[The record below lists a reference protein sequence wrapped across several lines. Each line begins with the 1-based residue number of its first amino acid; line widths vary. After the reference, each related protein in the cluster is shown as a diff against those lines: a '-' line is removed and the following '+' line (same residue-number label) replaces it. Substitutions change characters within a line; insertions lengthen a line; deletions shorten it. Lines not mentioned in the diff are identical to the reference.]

1 MSTVIVCGICGG
13 AGAGKSTL
21 AGVVVGILEQ
31 LGIGVALL
39 PFDDYYRDHGHLG
52 IAERALVNYDHPDSL
67 DLGRFSADLG
77 DLADGRPVDVPV
89 YDFTDHRRRPES
101 RRLSPQPV
109 VLTEGILLLAT
120 PDVRRLLDVAIFIDV
135 PEDIRLERRIVRDVE
150 ERGRTPESVRAQFA
164 ATVAPMHERFVAP
177 SAAHADGLVD
187 GTGDL
192 AEQAAD
198 LAALLVDRL
207 GGDATI
213 EGVAPH
219 S

>member
-1 MSTVIVCGICGG
+1 MPTVIVCGICGG

-21 AGVVVGILEQ
+21 AGAVVGILEQ

-67 DLGRFSADLG
+67 DLG
-77 DLADGRPVDVPV
+77 
-89 YDFTDHRRRPES
+89 
-101 RRLSPQPV
+101 
-109 VLTEGILLLAT
+109 LAT
-120 PDVRRLLDVAIFIDV
+120 PDVRRLLDVAVFIDV
-135 PEDIRLERRIVRDVE
+135 TEDIRLERRIVRDVE

-164 ATVAPMHERFVAP
+164 APVAPMHERFVAP

-192 AEQAAD
+192 AEQATD

-207 GGDATI
+207 GGNATI